1 MSFYKYQRSVHEDI
15 TISGIDI
22 LKLKLKQSLGFFEN
36 IKIINELYHYNHKDV
51 LVEIVF
57 CFDLIESENFFIIN
71 L

>member
-15 TISGIDI
+15 TISGIETQ
-22 LKLKLKQSLGFFEN
+22 QSLGFFEN

-57 CFDLIESENFFIIN
+57 CFDLIESENIFVIN
-71 L
+71 LKHNI